1 MKKIIPYIVSLL
13 LMTTPAMA
21 TTSIKYSQLTSGGTI
36 ATTDKFPVLRAL
48 AVSGAA
54 NNGSGLIRLTVA
66 TMTGLGI
73 ATNDL
78 LSVSGVGGTT
88 EANGQW
94 AVTVV
99 NATHL
104 DLQASTF
111 THAYTTGGQVNFNP
125 SVVVNT
131 LATLAAAPAGTLTGA
146 TLASS
151 VTASSLT
158 SVGAGIALGTP
169 ASVVLTNA
177 TGTAASLNIG
187 GNAGTVTNGVYTTDT
202 GTVTNT
208 MLLHPSTTVNSQVC
222 ALGGSCTISAAA
234 ALVVGSTT
242 ITSGTNGNIE
252 YNNGGVLGELAQL
265 GLAQGGTNSDL
276 SATGGTSYVLRQSS
290 SGAAVTVGQL
300 GLGDMSDARVVYAST
315 NNVLLGNTNTGAW
328 TLITTATDNTAL
340 GFDTLTE
347 LISGNYNTALGIS
360 ALSLL
365 TTGSSNVAVGINAAT
380 LYEDATG
387 TVAIGDNAVGNA
399 TTGDSNTAI
408 GYNSGATLVT
418 GTQNVLL
425 GTSTDVTGSA
435 AANQIAIGYTAV
447 APANNTVQ
455 IGNSSITD
463 VYLGNS
469 TAKIH
474 ADGSLLT
481 AVNAATVTNG
491 VYTTDT
497 GTVTNT
503 MLAGSI
509 ALTKL
514 ATQATN
520 TVVGNATSGSAAP
533 TALAVG
539 TCSTAGSAL
548 NWTTNTGF
556 GCNTSITA
564 AAVPASG
571 LTGATLASSVT
582 ASSLVSTGTLTGG
595 ATGAGFTIA
604 LGSSTITGTLPAANN
619 ETNLRHTSIGATFNG
634 GGSAIAANSKQ
645 WVYVPYG
652 TTIQSWTIG
661 CDASGSI
668 AFDVQMDTY
677 ANFSTSMTSI
687 AGTDFP
693 TVTTATKAQDLV
705 LTGWGTTAIPAGDY
719 ILFKVTSATTVTNCN
734 IVLDTIRT

>member
-1 MKKIIPYIVSLL
+1 MKKIIPYIIGLL
-13 LMTTPAMA
+13 LMAAPALA
-21 TTSIKYSQLTSGGTI
+21 TTSIKYSQLTSGGNI
-36 ATTDKFPVLRAL
+36 LTTDKFPVLRTL

-54 NNGSGLIRLTVA
+54 DNGSGLIRLTVA

-125 SVVVNT
+125 SVAVNT

-146 TLASS
+146 TLASG

-177 TGTAASLNIG
+177 TGTAAALSIG
-187 GNAGTVTNGVYTTDT
+187 GNAGTVTNGIYTTDT

-208 MLLHPSTTVNSQVC
+208 MLLNPATTVNGQTC
-222 ALGGSCTISAAA
+222 TLGSTCTISAAA
-234 ALVVGSTT
+234 SLVVGSTS
-242 ITSGTNGNIE
+242 ITSGTDTAIE
-252 YNNGGVLGELAQL
+252 FNNAGTLGEYTVS
-265 GLAQGGTNSDL
+265 GTGSVCM
-276 SATGGTSYVLRQSS
+276 TTSCS
-290 SGAAVTVGQL
+290 
-300 GLGDMSDARVVYAST
+300 M
-315 NNVLLGNTNTGAW
+315 
-328 TLITTATDNTAL
+328 TTPAL
-340 GFDTLTE
+340 GTP
-347 LISGNYNTALGIS
+347 S
-360 ALSLL
+360 AL
-365 TTGSSNVAVGINAAT
+365 VATN
-380 LYEDATG
+380 ATG
-387 TVAIGDNAVGNA
+387 TASGLTAGTA
-399 TTGDSNTAI
+399 TN
-408 GYNSGATLVT
+408 
-418 GTQNVLL
+418 
-425 GTSTDVTGSA
+425 
-435 AANQIAIGYTAV
+435 
-447 APANNTVQ
+447 
-455 IGNSSITD
+455 
-463 VYLGNS
+463 
-469 TAKIH
+469 
-474 ADGSLLT
+474 
-481 AVNAATVTNG
+481 AVNAGITDDTTTNATMYPTWVTANTGNLPQKVTSTKLSFNPSTGALSSTSFTGAGTGLTGTAASLTSGLVTDG

-595 ATGAGFTIA
+595 ATGTGFTIA

-652 TTIQSWTIG
+652 TIIQSWTIG